1 MDFNPIRRNK
11 MALIEFGRTHVHT
24 ENSVEDALP
33 TVENVAKRMAEMGAK
48 ACAITDHGTVSG
60 WWSFEK
66 ACKKYGIK
74 PVFGVEGYVHSPKGR
89 LHIILL
95 AKDNIGLKQISL
107 LVTES
112 NRHVVTSGKIAF
124 PLMDK
129 AMIESYVGPG
139 TAGHDHVFGTSAC
152 IGGILA
158 GLAIESKN
166 AMKELN
172 SIDEKLRMSDEQAEY
187 CRKLQETMDQLK
199 KEEEELKASIT
210 RGTAI
215 KKRRKI
221 AENKKDPEER
231 ERALAALDDEE
242 RRSEEAAEK
251 WIDLERQRKTAK
263 KNFDSGRKKIMS
275 EQDRAKFSA
284 RKAELMPV
292 ALNDDELWKAMKEE
306 AVDYDR
312 IFGHRNFFIELQY
325 HYDEKEKEWMP
336 KLASLADS
344 LSIPVIAANDEH
356 MLNREDTETRKYLNS
371 MRYESF
377 KWMAPS
383 RADEE
388 VYFKS
393 DEELTKTLSEILP
406 IGTVNK
412 AMLNIGY
419 VLENCNASYE
429 SEEAYPKFEKS
440 WGTVETNAYLEQ
452 LAWEGLDRL
461 VPGRPKEYAD
471 RLTYE
476 LSIIEQM
483 HYSDY
488 FLIVR
493 WYTNIGRMLGH
504 VPEKR
509 LDYLNQH
516 LNDMSLDEI
525 LAYIQE
531 DQSAPGY
538 AVGTARGSGA
548 GSLVNYVLG
557 TTGID
562 PIRFNLI
569 FERFL
574 NPERVS
580 MPDIDV
586 DFAKFIRKTLIE
598 IVRKKFGH
606 DGVACIMT
614 RNCLKAKAALI
625 MTAKVY
631 GSKTKGDAKAFLSLG
646 GQLSGI
652 IPNNPKACLDDYE
665 GQIRMKFGSDPDAMA
680 ILDMAKKLEG
690 IYITTGMHAAG
701 VVIVDNGDIRQ
712 YTPLMWD
719 PKKLL
724 WKTQMDKDEVEKHK
738 MLKMDFLGLIN
749 LDVITDCLRL
759 IKSRHPEMPEKELDM
774 EEISLDDSD
783 ALAIYK
789 SADTDSV
796 FQFESEGMKKIL
808 RQVKPQTFDDL
819 VALNAIDRP
828 GPMQFVPDIA
838 AVKNGER
845 KAEYLCPQLEPIL
858 KNTYGSILYQEQ
870 VMQIFRE
877 LAGYSLGGAD
887 LVRRA
892 MGHKEED
899 ILKKER
905 KSFIYGD
912 PERNICGCTANG
924 IDPAAA
930 NKLFDQM
937 MQFAS
942 YAFNRSHAVAYTK
955 ISFITA
961 YLKAKFPVEYF
972 CTIMAYEKQEKMPDL
987 IAGCRKRGIDVLPPD
1002 INQSAIRLRPEGN
1015 RIYFGLGSVLG
1026 VANAASGIV
1035 QEREAHGQYKSV
1047 CNFLYRT
1054 SCKRNA
1060 FAALIKAGAF
1070 DSLGTCRANLLRHQ
1084 QDLPEAV
1091 ATMTSAMKKVKRLR
1105 EIQELMEAGKI
1116 EEATEKNGGKKPG
1129 IKALDR
1135 SIAIAIEKYMS
1146 AKRITS
1152 CEKETEE
1159 EDNVRKLT
1167 SEKEVLGMYV
1177 SGSPL
1182 DGCAPVAQ
1190 FADGRAL
1197 TKIPSNGRIQI
1208 LGFTTGKFERMS
1220 RNGNRYYR
1228 YTFLT
1233 PKGELD
1239 GICFN
1244 AAVFE
1249 SLNKE
1254 EGPMIL
1260 TGVTHPDNRSGMPVL
1275 TIYSADK
1282 PGTALRKVTV
1292 KARSREAFQ
1301 SFSHECGRVRD
1312 PKYAVVQYFDLRSGK
1327 YIPLRKPAFANDE
1340 VLRRFMGN
1348 GMILDPHYAN

>member
-1 MDFNPIRRNK
+1 
-11 MALIEFGRTHVHT
+11 MALIENGRTHVHT

-33 TVENVAKRMAEMGAK
+33 TVESVAKKMADMGAK

-139 TAGHDHVFGTSAC
+139 TAGYGHVFGTSAC

-166 AMKELN
+166 ARKELETIN
-172 SIDEKLRMSDEQAEY
+172 VKLRLSDEQEEY
-187 CRKLQETMDQLK
+187 CEKLLKAIEEVK
-199 KEEEELKASIT
+199 KEADELKAVISK
-210 RGTAI
+210 GSAAQ
-215 KKRRKI
+215 KRRKL
-221 AENKKDPEER
+221 AEAKKDPD
-231 ERALAALDDEE
+231 ERAKALAELDAEE
-242 RRSEEAAEK
+242 KESSAAVAK
-251 WIDLERQRKTAK
+251 LVDLDRKKKTAK
-263 KNFDSGRKKIMS
+263 KNFDASKKKILS
-275 EQDRAKFSA
+275 EQEKEKLTA
-284 RKAELMPV
+284 RKAELTSV
-292 ALNDDELWKAMKEE
+292 ALNDNELEKAMEEE
-306 AVDYDR
+306 ARDYDR
-312 IFGHRNFFIELQY
+312 IFGHGNFFIELQY
-325 HYDEKEKEWMP
+325 HYDDKEKEWMP
-336 KLASLADS
+336 KLASLAEK

-356 MLNREDTETRKYLNS
+356 MLEKEDTETRKYLNS

-383 RADEE
+383 RADAE
-388 VYFKS
+388 VYFKT
-393 DEELTKTLSEILP
+393 DAELVKALSEILP
-406 IGTVNK
+406 SDTVNK

-419 VLENCNASYE
+419 VLAHCNASYE
-429 SEEAYPKFEKS
+429 SEEAYPKFEKT
-440 WGTVETNAYLEQ
+440 WTAEETNAYLEK
-452 LAWEGLDRL
+452 LSWEGLDKL
-461 VPGRPKEYAD
+461 VSGRPKEYAD
-471 RLTYE
+471 RLSYE
-476 LSIIEQM
+476 LSIIEKM

-504 VPEKR
+504 MPEKR

-516 LNDMSLDEI
+516 MDTMSLDEI
-525 LAYIQE
+525 LSYIRE
-531 DQSAPGY
+531 DQSEPGY
-538 AVGTARGSGA
+538 AVGTGRGSGA

-557 TTGID
+557 TTGVD
-562 PIRFNLI
+562 PIQFNLI

-598 IVRKKFGH
+598 IVRKKFGN

-631 GSKTKGDAKAFLSLG
+631 GSKTKDDAKAFLSLG

-652 IPNNPKACLDDYE
+652 IPNDPKACLADYE
-665 GQIRMKFGSDPDAMA
+665 AQIRTKFGSDPDAMA

-690 IYITTGMHAAG
+690 VYITTGMHAAG

-749 LDVITDCLRL
+749 LDIITDCLRL
-759 IKSRHPEMPEKELDM
+759 IKERHPEMTEKDLDM
-774 EEISLDDSD
+774 EEIPLRDEK
-783 ALAIYK
+783 ALAVYK

-858 KNTYGSILYQEQ
+858 KNTYGSIIYQEQ

-892 MGHKEED
+892 MGHKEEE

-905 KSFIYGD
+905 KSFVYGD
-912 PERNICGCTANG
+912 PARGISGCTANG
-924 IDPAAA
+924 IDPNAA

-961 YLKAKFPVEYF
+961 FLKARFPVEYF
-972 CTIMAYEKQEKMPDL
+972 CTIMAYEKMEKMPDL
-987 IAGCRKRGIDVLPPD
+987 IAGCRKRGIAVLPPD
-1002 INQSAIRLRPEGN
+1002 INLSGVRLRAEGDS
-1015 RIYFGLGSVLG
+1015 IYFGLGSVLG
-1026 VANAASGIV
+1026 VANAAADIV
-1035 QEREAHGQYKSV
+1035 REREEHGPYKSV

-1054 SCKRNA
+1054 NCKKNV

-1070 DSLGTCRANLLRHQ
+1070 DSLGTSRANLLRHQ
-1084 QDLPEAV
+1084 KDLPEAV
-1091 ATMTSAMKKVKRLR
+1091 AVMEEMLTKLKKLR
-1105 EIQELMEAGKI
+1105 EIQGLLEEGKT

-1129 IKALDR
+1129 LKTLER
-1135 SIAIAIEKYMS
+1135 SITLANEKYTS
-1146 AKRITS
+1146 AKRVAS
-1152 CEKETEE
+1152 CEKETET
-1159 EDNVRKLT
+1159 EDNIRKL
-1167 SEKEVLGMYV
+1167 SDEKEVLGMYV

-1182 DGCAPVAQ
+1182 DGCAPIAQ
-1190 FADGRAL
+1190 FTDGRAL
-1197 TKIPSNGRIQI
+1197 KQIPANGRIQI
-1208 LGFTTGKFERMS
+1208 LGFAAEKFEKTS

-1233 PKGELD
+1233 PRGELS

-1244 AAVFE
+1244 SSVFE
-1249 SLNKE
+1249 ALNRE
-1254 EGPMIL
+1254 EGPMVL
-1260 TGVTHPDNRSGMPVL
+1260 TGVTHPDNHGGMPVL
-1275 TIYSADK
+1275 VIYSADK
-1282 PGTALRKVTV
+1282 PGTALKKIRVSAKS
-1292 KARSREAFQ
+1292 ADAFRSFM
-1301 SFSHECGRVRD
+1301 HECSTVRD
-1312 PKYAVVQYFDLRSGK
+1312 PIYAVVQYFDMHTQKAIRLRQPVFTDDEAITK
-1327 YIPLRKPAFANDE
+1327 YVKKQ
-1340 VLRRFMGN
+1340 
-1348 GMILDPHYAN
+1348 MIVNPYFTN